1 MSRAEL
7 EMRHDIGVD
16 NMMYGTDFAHPEGI
30 WNKTLDNPQALFGAG
45 RVPEDEM
52 RRILGENAAPVY
64 RFDMEKLAPVVEQ
77 SRFTIDDILTAP
89 NGELDPDVA
98 SSVGRVFK
106 GW

>member
-16 NMMYGTDFAHPEGI
+16 NMMYGTDFAHPEGT

-45 RVPEDEM
+45 RVPEDET
-52 RRILGENAAPVY
+52 RRILGENDARIS